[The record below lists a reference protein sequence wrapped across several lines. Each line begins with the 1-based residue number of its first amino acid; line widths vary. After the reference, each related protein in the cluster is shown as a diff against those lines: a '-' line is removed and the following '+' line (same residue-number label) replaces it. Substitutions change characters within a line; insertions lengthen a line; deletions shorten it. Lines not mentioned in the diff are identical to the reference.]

1 MPFVIKH
8 RRPPEPWGEFRKR
21 APHRSL
27 VPLYYANWLGEWI
40 AYFLGKWSVFEV
52 LEYMGSFSI
61 LIAVIFY
68 FADSG
73 DRLKQKHYQAWQVI
87 NTAQGKGGSGGRI
100 EALQELNEDH
110 VPLVGVDLSDA
121 FLQEIHLIGADLR
134 RSDLHGTDLKKAVL
148 RKSDFE
154 GSTLRSANLR
164 GADLQS
170 ASLLDANLTDA
181 DLAGA
186 SLRQANLRGSTLDR
200 ADLRDA
206 DLAEVRDWRQI
217 KSLRLSNVHGVH
229 NAPQGFIAWAM
240 SAGAVDAA
248 EDAQWERLIASG
260 TPNGVGSS
268 SSSPPTTRVAA
279 PN

>member
-1 MPFVIKH
+1 MAYVIKH
-8 RRPPEPWGEFRKR
+8 RRPPEPWREFRKR
-21 APHRSL
+21 ALHRSL

-40 AYFLGKWSVFEV
+40 AYFLGKWSIFEV
-52 LEYMGSFSI
+52 LEYVGSFSI

-121 FLQEIHLIGADLR
+121 FLQEIRLIGADLR
-134 RSDLHGTDLKKAVL
+134 RSDFHGADLKKAVL
-148 RKSDFE
+148 KRSDLD
-154 GSTLRSANLR
+154 GSILRTANLR
-164 GADLQS
+164 NADLHS
-170 ASLLDANLTDA
+170 ANLLDANFTDA

-186 SLRQANLRGSTLDR
+186 SLRQANLHGVILDR

-217 KSLRLSNVHGVH
+217 KSIKLSNIHGLR
-229 NAPQGFIAWAM
+229 NAPQGFITWARG
-240 SAGAVDAA
+240 AGAVDAA
-248 EDAQWERLIASG
+248 EDAEWERLIASG
-260 TPNGVGSS
+260 THDSS
-268 SSSPPTTRVAA
+268 SGGTPTTRVAA
-279 PN
+279 PH